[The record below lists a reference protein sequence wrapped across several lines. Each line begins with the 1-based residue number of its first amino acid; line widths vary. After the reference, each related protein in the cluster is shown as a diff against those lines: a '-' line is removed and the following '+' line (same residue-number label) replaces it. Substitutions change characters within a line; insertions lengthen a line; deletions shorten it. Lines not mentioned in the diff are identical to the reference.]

1 MMCSLFYFI
10 SNSLLCTNS
19 ADAKA
24 EKTSSAKAAKPTES
38 AKATKEP
45 KAKKTS
51 PPKTAKATKA
61 FSTSSKATK
70 ASPTP
75 SAKATKAADAKADK
89 ASSAKGEKYFSL
101 YYIVVVE
108 SFHFLDSNTNLLFA
122 SLSNHLQHLKP
133 SQAPR
138 VARLEACLM
147 L

>member
-1 MMCSLFYFI
+1 MCYVCLWCAYYFI
-10 SNSLLCTNS
+10 SCIIYIKLSFLHLNS

-38 AKATKEP
+38 ATKATKEP

-75 SAKATKAADAKADK
+75 SAKAAKAVDAKAVKSSTKGGK
-89 ASSAKGEKYFSL
+89 AEK
-101 YYIVVVE
+101 
-108 SFHFLDSNTNLLFA
+108 
-122 SLSNHLQHLKP
+122 K
-133 SQAPR
+133 
-138 VARLEACLM
+138 
-147 L
+147 